1 MVRDS
6 SGDSISMGALRV
18 LGTVLNRMGLRG
30 LGKTF
35 DGMRDMTQ
43 ALGYK
48 KDLGSEDY
56 AARYARNGVSNRLV
70 NIFPKA
76 TWAAG
81 CEVIEIEDP
90 FKITPFEQEMIDL
103 DEKVHFWNAFLR
115 ADVLAGL
122 DRYSVIV
129 IGAPGA
135 MDAPLPDGAGSI
147 DGIGYLMPYRESHA
161 RIQITVNDPKNPRFG
176 QAEMYMIT
184 HVQDGTIGTA
194 ANSVERRVH
203 WSRVLHIV
211 HERLD
216 SNLYGPPDLENVWN
230 YLDDL
235 DKVVGGGSE
244 AFWKTVYQGMQLDID
259 PEMDLTPEAKEDMSR
274 QIDEFEANLRR
285 VFRTRGVKAT
295 TLGASAT
302 DFGPQAEAII
312 NLICATKGIPKRIF
326 MGSERGELA
335 SAQDKASWDDEI
347 DDRREQFAWPAVVKP
362 FVDRLIEKNYLSKPA
377 NPFFV
382 RWPERNKMT
391 VPEKAVVAQ
400 RLASLN
406 KNMGVAVVGPDDIRD
421 KILGWDKLKE
431 NVPVPMDQ
439 APGPPPVKRPNKTQ
453 RSEGDVTE
461 VRS

>member
-135 MDAPLPDGAGSI
+135 MDAPLSTPA
-147 DGIGYLMPYRESHA
+147 
-161 RIQITVNDPKNPRFG
+161 K
-176 QAEMYMIT
+176 
-184 HVQDGTIGTA
+184 
-194 ANSVERRVH
+194 
-203 WSRVLHIV
+203 LHPFPV
-211 HERLD
+211 D
-216 SNLYGPPDLENVWN
+216 NTPPHGFVPASP
-230 YLDDL
+230 
-235 DKVVGGGSE
+235 G
-244 AFWKTVYQGMQLDID
+244 
-259 PEMDLTPEAKEDMSR
+259 R
-274 QIDEFEANLRR
+274 LRR
-285 VFRTRGVKAT
+285 R
-295 TLGASAT
+295 
-302 DFGPQAEAII
+302 EA
-312 NLICATKGIPKRIF
+312 CPV
-326 MGSERGELA
+326 M
-335 SAQDKASWDDEI
+335 
-347 DDRREQFAWPAVVKP
+347 
-362 FVDRLIEKNYLSKPA
+362 
-377 NPFFV
+377 
-382 RWPERNKMT
+382 
-391 VPEKAVVAQ
+391 
-400 RLASLN
+400 
-406 KNMGVAVVGPDDIRD
+406 IR
-421 KILGWDKLKE
+421 
-431 NVPVPMDQ
+431 P
-439 APGPPPVKRPNKTQ
+439 
-453 RSEGDVTE
+453 
-461 VRS
+461 